1 MPLSDYVSK
10 RFKEYAS
17 LLSKLGRDEEASK
30 IEQFADRLAKPTSEG
45 SAYLGFDVKK
55 VLQEYAELLRN
66 QHDDASAKRMHMLG
80 DMWQLNNVAAFI
92 YQLQKRQQEMRKN

>member
-1 MPLSDYVSK
+1 M
-10 RFKEYAS
+10 R
-17 LLSKLGRDEEASK
+17 G
-30 IEQFADRLAKPTSEG
+30 G
-45 SAYLGFDVKK
+45 
-55 VLQEYAELLRN
+55 YAELLRN